1 MPGGLSRETW
11 GQLSRGGQAGTTA
24 SIRRW
29 YGNQLDPAVKMMI
42 IAVSKGP
49 DYNLPELLERGSLVL
64 KDQISCLWMACR

>member
-1 MPGGLSRETW
+1 
-11 GQLSRGGQAGTTA
+11 
-24 SIRRW
+24 
-29 YGNQLDPAVKMMI
+29 VKMMI